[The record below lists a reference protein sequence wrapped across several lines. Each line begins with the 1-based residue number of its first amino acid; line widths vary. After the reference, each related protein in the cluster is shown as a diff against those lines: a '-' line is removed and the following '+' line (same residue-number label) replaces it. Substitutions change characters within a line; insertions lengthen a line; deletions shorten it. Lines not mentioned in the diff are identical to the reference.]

1 MPYANPEDEIKW
13 RKENRDFHKTPKQR
27 KKQAEAR
34 RKKRTKVLQNLPD
47 KYEYDYTKDKK
58 SKMKHHWTKKK
69 GLRLSDFERTWDKYV
84 NTSHCELCNISLK
97 KVRKN
102 MDHCHRSGYMRFIV
116 CQRCNGFL
124 RYRDKYLD
132 EVHKEIK
139 KFDLEK

>member
-1 MPYANPEDEIKW
+1 MPYANPEDEKKW
-13 RKENRDFHKTPKQR
+13 RENNRDWHKTPQQIK
-27 KKQAEAR
+27 R
-34 RKKRTKVLQNLPD
+34 RKQLTDKHRYEMIKNLPD
-47 KYEYDYTKDKK
+47 KYEYKYNNDKK
-58 SKMKHHWTKKK
+58 SKMKYHWIKKK

-124 RYRDKYLD
+124 RYRDKRLD
-132 EVHKEIK
+132 SVHEEIK
-139 KFDLEK
+139 